1 MKKQKVVV
9 LITIFGFITLL
20 GGFISFLNQQHIG
33 YMISILGAAL
43 IIFAYEKHL
52 RYLNSE
58 NRKLRKEI
66 DQLKNPKVE

>member
-20 GGFISFLNQQHIG
+20 GGFISFLNQQQIG

-66 DQLKNPKVE
+66 EQLKNPKVE